1 MGGRTAG
8 IMNILLDTHAAL
20 WWWDDSRL
28 LGGKARDAIANPDNE
43 IYFSAA
49 SGYEIFQKFRL
60 GRLKIPVSLQ
70 TDLPA
75 AVLAEGW
82 KLLSLTLPEACAAAL
97 IKHSHRDPFDRM
109 LAAQVQ
115 LGDFK
120 IASVDP
126 FFTDLGIPTI
136 W

>member
-1 MGGRTAG
+1 MS
-8 IMNILLDTHAAL
+8 ILLDTHAAL
-20 WWWDDSRL
+20 WWWEDSPS
-28 LGGKARDAIANPDNE
+28 LGAKARDAIANPDNE
-43 IYFSAA
+43 VYFSAA
-49 SGYEIFQKFRL
+49 SGYEIFQKFRS
-60 GRLKIPVSLQ
+60 GRLQIPTALQ

-82 KLLSLTLPEACAAAL
+82 KLLPLTVQEACAAAT
-97 IKHSHRDPFDRM
+97 IDHSHRDPFDRM
-109 LAAQVQ
+109 LATQVQ

-126 FFTDLGIPTI
+126 FFIDLGIPTI